1 VATRLGRALT
11 KKFVCFVGALL
22 LSACGT
28 ADTDVAAVEQQLAK
42 AMPPQSTLAQVLDYL
57 NGEKIEHSQYLHDP
71 ASGNSIG
78 FIIRRKSS
86 WTLVR
91 TDYSI
96 IIYFDDRTVW
106 SDTTYVPSTQGHN
119 V

>member
-1 VATRLGRALT
+1 M
-11 KKFVCFVGALL
+11 
-22 LSACGT
+22 
-28 ADTDVAAVEQQLAK
+28 AAVEQKLAK

-71 ASGNSIG
+71 SSGNSISV
-78 FIIRRKSS
+78 IIRRKSS

-96 IIYFDDRTVW
+96 IFYFDDRDRLVRY
-106 SDTTYVPSTQGHN
+106 DLYVPSTQGHN